1 MKKRVCLLVMIL
13 VAAVLLSGCAAP
25 ENNYDEYNPVS
36 QQDPLSV
43 PTAAP
48 AGTMEY
54 DPLAEEDGDTY
65 VPGMAYDE
73 YGNALYAGATPIP
86 LDPIDKPTATPRP
99 TLAFSYAE
107 VAMENLGIKFEAPQ
121 GWQMDTS
128 IPDTIVLKD
137 PNRYDNFQGT
147 LTVSVTSVA
156 SDYKLSNVKQTLADE
171 LEEISRNYT
180 EWKTYQ
186 LAERTLL
193 DKDGYYNNYRGVM
206 VDGNVV
212 RGRVMVALLDN
223 NRIITVDMA
232 APGWYNESYMTI
244 LGHFRDTLKAL

>member
-1 MKKRVCLLVMIL
+1 MKKRVCLFVTVLM
-13 VAAVLLSGCAAP
+13 AAVLLSGCAAQP
-25 ENNYDEYNPVS
+25 KDYDEYTPAS
-36 QQDPLSV
+36 QQDPLSI
-43 PTAAP
+43 PSQAP
-48 AGTMEY
+48 ATQMPY

-65 VPGMAYDE
+65 VAGMAYDE

-99 TLAFSYAE
+99 SLAFSYAE
-107 VAMENLGIKFEAPQ
+107 VAMESLGIKFEAPQ
-121 GWQMDTS
+121 GWLMDTT

-137 PNRYDNFQGT
+137 PNVYDNFQGT
-147 LTVSVTSVA
+147 LTLSITPVSA
-156 SDYKLSNVKQTLADE
+156 DYKLSNVKQTLADE
-171 LEEISRNYT
+171 LEEISHSYV

-186 LAERTLL
+186 ADDRTLL
-193 DKDGYYNNYRGVM
+193 DKPGYYNNYRGVM

>member
-1 MKKRVCLLVMIL
+1 MKKRVSLFVT
-13 VAAVLLSGCAAP
+13 VLLAALLLCGCAAQP
-25 ENNYDEYNPVS
+25 NNYDEYTPAS
-36 QQDPLSV
+36 QQDPLSI
-43 PTAAP
+43 PTQAP
-48 AGTMEY
+48 ATQMPY

-65 VPGMAYDE
+65 VAGMAYDE

-86 LDPIDKPTATPRP
+86 LDPIDMPTATPRP
-99 TLAFSYAE
+99 SLAFSYAE
-107 VAMENLGIKFEAPQ
+107 VALESLGIKFEAPQ
-121 GWQMDTS
+121 GWLMDNS
-128 IPDTIVLKD
+128 IPNTIVLID
-137 PNRYDNFQGT
+137 PNTYDNVQGT
-147 LTVSVTSVA
+147 LTVSITSVS
-156 SDYKLSNVKQTLADE
+156 SDYKLANVKQTLSDE

-186 LAERTLL
+186 ADSRTLMG
-193 DKDGYYNNYRGVM
+193 KDGYYNNYRGVM

-244 LGHFRDTLKAL
+244 LGHFRDTLQGL